1 MEAPTKIAEVD
12 FRFAGP
18 EDTAEIVTL
27 VNDAFSVEKGD
38 SGVAFTTRDRV
49 SKEEVDACLHGA
61 CGEKRWLV
69 LETPHPEEAMVAA
82 CLICTGNTPGKGS
95 VELLAVEPARQG
107 RGLGSHL
114 LRRAEGILLN
124 FRCRFVRMR
133 VPQWREDVLEWAG
146 KRGYKETGGG
156 VWGELDGESA
166 EDLTRP
172 TRYFMLTHDLL
183 TDEKVVGTFGDGTA
197 RFTAAAAAAAER
209 VALGS
214 NRKPTSKPTPSEASR
229 GLDGNS
235 VQAKDEED
243 SGRLAG
249 FLSSVLKG
257 LAGAEVEDQVRQ
269 EGIDAKGV
277 ASAPMADMA
286 VGAAAT
292 PSCPFLPPAPS
303 DETGALDGAACQPC
317 VGTTTNISTAT
328 AGEDGSFVPASR
340 ENFEVVELP
349 SVGAGGD
356 EAVDREESVEDL
368 LSSLMRTLNTEQGRA
383 DFRRLAAT
391 GSTS

>member
-1 MEAPTKIAEVD
+1 MMEAPTKIAEVD

-27 VNDAFSVEKGD
+27 VNDAFSVEKGG
-38 SGVAFTTRDRV
+38 SGLAFTTRDRV

-61 CGEKRWLV
+61 CAEKRWLV
-69 LETPHPEEAMVAA
+69 LETPHPEETMVAA
-82 CLICTGNTPGKGS
+82 CLICAGTTPGKGS

-133 VPQWREDVLEWAG
+133 VPQWREDVLGWVG

-166 EDLTRP
+166 EGLTRP

-183 TDEKVVGTFGDGTA
+183 TDEKVAGTFGDGTT

-214 NRKPTSKPTPSEASR
+214 TRKPTSKPASSEASR
-229 GLDGNS
+229 GLDGNNT
-235 VQAKDEED
+235 VQSKDEED

-257 LAGAEVEDQVRQ
+257 LADAEVEDQD
-269 EGIDAKGV
+269 GIDAKDV
-277 ASAPMADMA
+277 AAAPMADMS
-286 VGAAAT
+286 VGAEAAT
-292 PSCPFLPPAPS
+292 PSCPLQYPAPS
-303 DETGALDGAACQPC
+303 DGTGASEGATCQPC
-317 VGTTTNISTAT
+317 AGTTTNISTA
-328 AGEDGSFVPASR
+328 APGEDGSVPASR
-340 ENFEVVELP
+340 NDFEVVELP
-349 SVGAGGD
+349 SVGGGGD
-356 EAVDREESVEDL
+356 EAADGEESVEDL
-368 LSSLMRTLNTEQGRA
+368 LGSLMRTLNTEQGRA
-383 DFRRLAAT
+383 DFRRLAAA